1 MTDAERKLWRF
12 LRGLSLAGTHF
23 RRQATIGPF
32 FADFACHQLC
42 LIIEVDGGQHNDPHH
57 AARDALR
64 TQYLNARGYRVLRF
78 WNNDVLHNID
88 GVCEAILTALET
100 TTPPTP
106 NPSPPQAGGRGRA
119 PCLVATSVRS
129 HSIGAT
135 IELLRSKTRPTV
147 MTTWIILIVVAVA
160 AVTAIVVFNRLVSTR
175 QMANEAW
182 SGIDVQLK
190 RRAELVP
197 NLVEVVK
204 GYAAHER
211 GLLDDITRLRGQA
224 GSLPREDV
232 AQRAQVEGALTVAL
246 GRLMALAESYPDL
259 KASRNFL
266 ELQQQLST
274 LENELQMARRY
285 YNGAARN
292 QNVLV
297 QSFPS
302 NVIAGLFGFHERPF
316 FELSS
321 DAERAVPQVAL
332 GPS

>member
-1 MTDAERKLWRF
+1 
-12 LRGLSLAGTHF
+12 
-23 RRQATIGPF
+23 
-32 FADFACHQLC
+32 
-42 LIIEVDGGQHNDPHH
+42 
-57 AARDALR
+57 
-64 TQYLNARGYRVLRF
+64 
-78 WNNDVLHNID
+78 
-88 GVCEAILTALET
+88 
-100 TTPPTP
+100 
-106 NPSPPQAGGRGRA
+106 
-119 PCLVATSVRS
+119 
-129 HSIGAT
+129 
-135 IELLRSKTRPTV
+135 
-147 MTTWIILIVVAVA
+147 MTTWIILIVVAAVA
-160 AVTAIVVFNRLVSTR
+160 VAAIVVFNRLVSTR

-190 RRAELVP
+190 RRAEMVP

-211 GLLDDITRLRGQA
+211 GLLEDISKLRGQA

-246 GRLMALAESYPDL
+246 GRLMALAENYPDL

-266 ELQQQLST
+266 ELQQQLSA

-302 NVIAGLFGFHERPF
+302 NVMAGLFGFRERPF

-321 DAERAVPQVAL
+321 EAERAVPQVAL
-332 GPS
+332 GS